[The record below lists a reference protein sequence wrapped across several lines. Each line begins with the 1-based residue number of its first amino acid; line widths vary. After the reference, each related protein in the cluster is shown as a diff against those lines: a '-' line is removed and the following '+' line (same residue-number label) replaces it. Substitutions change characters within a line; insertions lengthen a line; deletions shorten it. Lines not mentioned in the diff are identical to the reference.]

1 MGLTHSYA
9 MRVRLSYAMGVG
21 LTHITLRVLLDLP
34 P

>member
-9 MRVRLSYAMGVG
+9 MRVRLNYAMGVG
-21 LTHITLRVLLDLP
+21 LTHITLRVLP